1 MKHFAIIAGLVGM
14 ALSAQAQY
22 GIAPGSIASE
32 QAEPSPTQPYL
43 HVLPAEEDTFGTYIY
58 TFGDIV
64 IFSYG
69 DSARAEI
76 TDQSGNVIWSG
87 NLNADEYAYR
97 RTGEGIYQVRCNKE
111 FSVLIG
117 DPLSQ
122 IVQGWHAVDQHSR
135 PLSNKFLTVMQGSW
149 VSGAHAGRE
158 RFCVFA
164 YHDNTDVTVKNLD
177 DGTIIW
183 TGTLDSLQRWEKRRS
198 VQVGLPVSVEA
209 TKEVSV
215 LSYGD
220 CGYYAPAFNGTFT
233 GRDFITFC
241 GDLGGTNMIPWAQA
255 LKVVPWEDN
264 TNVVVTDLDNPA
276 DTLWKFFVAKKGNI
290 QSKTFVGRF
299 LKVHADRDISCAM
312 IPGTAVCYYHLV
324 RAIDRNGLG
333 IGTEFYIPA
342 LGPCSDSRVDGKID
356 LFAFYDDTEVRIF
369 KMPDEIHPVW
379 SGTLDKGGHQRL
391 MTDWATYKV
400 EATRGVAVI
409 ETAGDRAGADF
420 LPLWFAI
427 HPDVAAYPDQFRET
441 ECMVSTSQTGAGAY
455 EVDVENNG
463 NIWDVI
469 NIFTENSLDPD
480 FVTELSD
487 ELGRPLPDVDGDGNP
502 DTDTLP
508 RRGKIL
514 VLADVTP
521 GEMLP
526 FGTTDTCFFSIV
538 SMRDPTKL
546 DTAFLVTRILEVKI
560 MTDPDTFVTEYPRN
574 TKVIP
579 VA

>member
-1 MKHFAIIAGLVGM
+1 MKNFAIIAGVLGM

-22 GIAPGSIASE
+22 GIAPGSIARE
-32 QAEPSPTQPYL
+32 QAEPSPTQTYL
-43 HVLPAEEDTFGTYIY
+43 HVLPAEEDTFATYIY

-64 IFSYG
+64 IFSYE

-76 TDQSGNVIWSG
+76 ADQSGNVIWSG
-87 NLNADEYAYR
+87 NLNADEYAFR

-122 IVQGWHAVDQHSR
+122 IVQGWYAVDQHSR

-149 VSGAHAGRE
+149 VSAAHAGRE

-164 YHDNTDVTVKNLD
+164 YHDNTDVTVKNLV
-177 DGTIIW
+177 DGTVIW

-198 VQVGLPVSVEA
+198 VQAGLPVSVEA

-241 GDLGGTNMIPWAQA
+241 GDLGGTDMQPWPQA
-255 LKVVPWEDN
+255 LKVIPWEDN

-276 DTLWKFFVAKKGNI
+276 DTLWKFFVAKKGDI
-290 QSKTFVGRF
+290 QSRNYVGRF
-299 LKVHADRDISCAM
+299 LKVHADRDISCALV
-312 IPGTAVCYYHLV
+312 PGRPSGYYYLV
-324 RAIDRNGLG
+324 RSIDRNGLG
-333 IGTEFYIPA
+333 MGTEFYIST
-342 LGPCSDSRVDGKID
+342 LGAWSPDSTVDGKID
-356 LFAFYDDTEVRIF
+356 LFAFYDDTEVKIF
-369 KMPDEIHPVW
+369 EMPDERDPVW

-409 ETAGDRAGADF
+409 ESAGDRAGADF

-427 HPDVAAYPDQFRET
+427 HPDVAAYPNQFKDT
-441 ECMVSTSQTGAGAY
+441 ECLVPTSQTDASAY
-455 EVDVENNG
+455 EVYVENNG

-469 NIFTENSLDPD
+469 NIFTENSDSLN
-480 FVTELSD
+480 FSTSLSD
-487 ELGRPLPDVDGDGNP
+487 ELISEE
-502 DTDTLP
+502 
-508 RRGKIL
+508 RR
-514 VLADVTP
+514 LA
-521 GEMLP
+521 
-526 FGTTDTCFFSIV
+526 
-538 SMRDPTKL
+538 
-546 DTAFLVTRILEVKI
+546 
-560 MTDPDTFVTEYPRN
+560 TESRSRLSPYHSFN
-574 TKVIP
+574 NDI
-579 VA
+579 